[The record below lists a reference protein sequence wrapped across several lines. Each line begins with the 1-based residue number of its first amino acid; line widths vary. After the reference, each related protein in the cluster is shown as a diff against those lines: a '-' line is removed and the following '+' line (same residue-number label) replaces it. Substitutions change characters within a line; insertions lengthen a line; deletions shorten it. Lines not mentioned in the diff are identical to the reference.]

1 MNIINNLRE
10 PMNGFTHFI
19 GIVLSIIGTILLIS
33 LSINPYKPYH
43 LISFS
48 IFGIGMMFLYTT
60 STLYHWL
67 KISDAG
73 VMKLRKADH
82 IMIFIYIA
90 ATYTPVCILALGG
103 VLGWSLLATVWSVA
117 FGGIMIKIFW
127 MNAPRWL
134 STFIYIL
141 MGWLAVI
148 VIYPLIEVL
157 EATALIWL
165 LVGGLLYTIGSVIYA
180 LKKPDPFPG
189 ILGFHEIFHLFVLFG
204 SFSHFWL
211 MYKYI
216 AILWKWYLINLYSDF
231 EEVQLIK

>member
-1 MNIINNLRE
+1 MHILKNLRE

-19 GIVLSIIGTILLIS
+19 GIILSIIGTFLLVS
-33 LSINPYKPYH
+33 LSVNPYKPYH
-43 LISFS
+43 VISFS
-48 IFGIGMMFLYTT
+48 IFGFGMILLYTT

-67 KISDAG
+67 NLSDAG
-73 VMKLRKADH
+73 IMKLRKADH

-90 ATYTPVCILALGG
+90 ATYTPVCIIALRNS
-103 VLGWSLLATVWSVA
+103 LGWVLLAAVWLVA
-117 FGGIMIKIFW
+117 LVGIMIKIFY

-148 VIYPLIEVL
+148 VIYPLFS
-157 EATALIWL
+157 ALPTGAVIWL
-165 LVGGLLYTIGSVIYA
+165 ITGGLFYTIGAVIYG

-189 ILGFHEIFHLFVLFG
+189 ILGFHEIFHLFVLLG
-204 SFSHFWL
+204 SFSHFWM

-216 AILWKWYLINLYSDF
+216 TKL
-231 EEVQLIK
+231 